1 MTTDLDKG
9 LASLAESVRLSTVQV
24 RAQRHGGGSGVVWS
38 ADGAIITNAHV
49 VGSARDVW
57 IESPDGRTIRG
68 AVTLRDDRLDLAEIT
83 PISEAG
89 SLRSATIGRAG
100 ALRVGDVVAAL
111 GAPLGIAG
119 TLTLGIV
126 HRATSD
132 RLGVT
137 RRWLEA
143 DLRLAPGNSGGPMVD
158 ALGRV
163 VGINSMI
170 AGGLALAVPS
180 ETADRFVRTRGV
192 RAWLGVTT
200 QPVAVHNAV
209 ERGANVRSIE
219 ATLGLIV
226 VELAP
231 GAPAELAGL
240 SLGDVIVRAG
250 GESIDRP
257 DALGFALDRM
267 VPGDPIVVEALRG
280 KKLRSISIVT
290 GRLTAQVDRAA

>member
-1 MTTDLDKG
+1 MTTDLDLG
-9 LASLAESVRLSTVQV
+9 LANLAESVRLSTVQV
-24 RAQRHGGGSGVVWS
+24 RAQRHGGGSGVVWN

-49 VGSARDVW
+49 VGAARDVW
-57 IESPDGRTIRG
+57 IETPDGRTIRG
-68 AVTLRDDRLDLAEIT
+68 AVALRDDRLDLAEIM
-83 PISEAG
+83 PVSDIG
-89 SLRSATIGRAG
+89 KLKSATIGRAS

-126 HRATSD
+126 HRAISD
-132 RLGVT
+132 RLGVAS
-137 RRWLEA
+137 RWLEA

-180 ETADRFVRTRGV
+180 ETADRFVRTRGA

-200 QPVAVHNAV
+200 QPVMVPNAF
-209 ERGANVRSIE
+209 ENANVHSGE
-219 ATLGLIV
+219 AILGLVV

-231 GAPAELAGL
+231 GAPAERDGL

-250 GESIDRP
+250 GQPFNRP
-257 DALGFALDRM
+257 DALGFALDRL

-280 KKLRSISIVT
+280 KNLRTISIVT
-290 GRLTAQVDRAA
+290 GTLTAQIDRAA